1 MKMKIMLGLVCGAGK
16 EPATGVT
23 GVEPRQGLAD
33 AAGRR
38 LGVGAGGCRLLAA
51 RVQVKGQG

>member
-1 MKMKIMLGLVCGAGK
+1 MKIMLGLVCDAVK
-16 EPATGVT
+16 EPGTGVT